1 MEDYMLRKIKEI
13 VTEDEMARI
22 DRVIEEIYS
31 IDDGSNHSVAFQ
43 LGFDT
48 VANHNGSGYA
58 NLVIIVN
65 SINDGGEDED
75 FARFILNQVL
85 PGDKIEA
92 LALELLKNETNYKS
106 ILWPE

>member
-1 MEDYMLRKIKEI
+1 MLKKIKEL
-13 VTEDEMARI
+13 VSQEEMVEI

-31 IDDGSNHSVAFQ
+31 IDYDNNYSVAYN

-75 FARFILNQVL
+75 FARFILSKVL
-85 PGDKIEA
+85 PADKIEA
-92 LALELLKNETNYKS
+92 LALELLKNEGNYKS
-106 ILWPE
+106 ILWPW

>member
-1 MEDYMLRKIKEI
+1 MLKKIKEL
-13 VTEDEMARI
+13 VSQEEMVEI

-31 IDDGSNHSVAFQ
+31 IDYDNNYSVAYN

-65 SINDGGEDED
+65 SLNDGGEDEA

>member
-1 MEDYMLRKIKEI
+1 MKNLKRIKEI
-13 VTEDEMARI
+13 VSQDEMSRI

-31 IDDGSNHSVAFQ
+31 IDDGSNTSVAFQ

-48 VANHNGSGYA
+48 VANHNGTGYN

-65 SINDGGEDED
+65 RINDGGEDED

-92 LALELLKNETNYKS
+92 LALELLENETIYKS
-106 ILWPE
+106 ILWSA

>member
-1 MEDYMLRKIKEI
+1 MKILKRIKAI
-13 VTEDEMARI
+13 VTEKEMERI

-31 IDDGSNHSVAFQ
+31 IDDGNTSVAFQ

-48 VANHNGSGYA
+48 VANHNGTGYN

-65 SINDGGEDED
+65 SLNDGGEDEA

-92 LALELLKNETNYKS
+92 LALELLENETNYKS
-106 ILWPE
+106 ILWSA

>member
-1 MEDYMLRKIKEI
+1 MLRKIKEI

-31 IDDGSNHSVAFQ
+31 IDDQSNNSVAFQ

-65 SINDGGEDED
+65 SINYGGEDED

>member
-1 MEDYMLRKIKEI
+1 MLKKIKAI
-13 VTEDEMARI
+13 VSQEEMARI

-31 IDDGSNHSVAFQ
+31 IDYDNNYSVAYN

-65 SINDGGEDED
+65 SLNDGGEDEA